1 MAGREVQNPPELT
14 DLSES
19 VGSGD
24 RAHAQALSK
33 LFDDHNRALH
43 AFLMMQ
49 VGDEH
54 EAREVAQEA
63 YVRVLQLDQ
72 PGTVSFLQAYL
83 FKTARNIAIDRAR
96 QRHKRGRLDRMGTLG
111 EDVDTMTPER
121 WFMGEE
127 DLDVFRR
134 ALFELP
140 EAYRR
145 AFTLHRFEEWSHGDI
160 GRDLGIQPRTV
171 RYYIAKALVYCKL
184 RVKGLTVY
192 QAAKESG
199 L

>member
-1 MAGREVQNPPELT
+1 MANGNLKEPSGSLVVREDHCGG
-14 DLSES
+14 DL
-19 VGSGD
+19 G
-24 RAHAQALSK
+24 HAQAISK

-96 QRHKRGRLDRMGTLG
+96 QRLSRGRLDRMDAAAGS
-111 EDVDTMTPER
+111 VDTVTPEQ
-121 WFMGEE
+121 WFMGKE
-127 DLDVFRR
+127 DLAVFQR

-140 EAYRR
+140 EHYRR
-145 AFTLHRFEEWSHGDI
+145 AFTLHRFEEWSHENI
-160 GRDLGIQPRTV
+160 ARDLGVQARTV
-171 RYYIAKALVYCKL
+171 RYYIAKAIIYCKL
-184 RVKGLTVY
+184 RVQGRSAHQAQRELGL
-192 QAAKESG
+192 
-199 L
+199 

>member
-1 MAGREVQNPPELT
+1 MSNGNLKEPQVPPGREDRGGGDPE
-14 DLSES
+14 
-19 VGSGD
+19 
-24 RAHAQALSK
+24 HNQAISK
-33 LFDDHNRALH
+33 LFDNHNRALH

-49 VGDEH
+49 VGDEN

-96 QRHKRGRLDRMGTLG
+96 QRHNRGRLDRMDADA
-111 EDVDTMTPER
+111 ESVDTVTPEQ

-127 DLDVFRR
+127 DLAVFRR

-140 EAYRR
+140 GHYRR
-145 AFTLHRFEEWSHGDI
+145 AFTLHRFEEWNHENI
-160 GRDLGIQPRTV
+160 ARDLGVQARTV
-171 RYYIAKALVYCKL
+171 RYYIAKAIIYCKL
-184 RVKGLTVY
+184 RVQGRSAPQAQRELGL
-192 QAAKESG
+192 
-199 L
+199 

>member
-1 MAGREVQNPPELT
+1 MASGNLKGPLGSSVVREDHGGG
-14 DLSES
+14 DLE
-19 VGSGD
+19 
-24 RAHAQALSK
+24 HAQAISK

-96 QRHKRGRLDRMGTLG
+96 QRLSRGRLDQMDAAAGS
-111 EDVDTMTPER
+111 VDTVTPEQ
-121 WFMGEE
+121 WFMGKE
-127 DLDVFRR
+127 DLAVFQR
-134 ALFELP
+134 AMFELP
-140 EAYRR
+140 EHYRR
-145 AFTLHRFEEWSHGDI
+145 AFTLHRFEEWSHENI
-160 GRDLGIQPRTV
+160 ARDLGVQARTA
-171 RYYIAKALVYCKL
+171 RYYIAKAIIYCKL
-184 RVKGLTVY
+184 RVQGRSAH
-192 QAAKESG
+192 QAQRE